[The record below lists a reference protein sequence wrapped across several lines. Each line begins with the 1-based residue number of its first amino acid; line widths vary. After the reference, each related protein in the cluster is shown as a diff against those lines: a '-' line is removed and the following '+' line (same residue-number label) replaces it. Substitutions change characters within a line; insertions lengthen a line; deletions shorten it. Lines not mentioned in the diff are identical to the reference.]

1 MTHEQFRELI
11 LPHLYGLL
19 SEQEA
24 ADFAAHLASS
34 AEARAALE
42 AVREKQ
48 TLLAEAAKESFT
60 EVSFAPPKETLK
72 AHAAPATAKMP
83 KRPRERRNTWMR
95 WAVAASLLFFF
106 LAIGGIFS
114 IAGWNYHKNQYTE
127 ATQRFDKASFAVI
140 DLQNKIKEESRK
152 ARVEID
158 EIKEQIRK
166 LVDGWNNETENQ
178 KRVLRDRSTQVIIN
192 GPRNLQAGGANDFQ
206 IDVQPKSSTVQAK
219 KAAFTK
225 SAPSLVAKV
234 VNPATKEVLFQKELN
249 QARGRVNI
257 QLPRDLPVKPGMD
270 LALVVETK
278 AEDGAP
284 VEVREH
290 LKLIAPEYM
299 THLYTDRP
307 MYRPGEVVHFRSLT
321 LERFSLKPA
330 QEPLRLRFR
339 VTGPNGVEFFKG
351 EGSAELVHE
360 QTKQPVKGPDG
371 EKLTGLGAGEWAIPP
386 ELPGG
391 QYLLH
396 VSEANDRFQAEK
408 RAFLINQWQAPRF
421 NKEIIFDR
429 SSYGPGDNV
438 VLTARAA
445 RAEGGPMEPLEAHI
459 HATVDGQ
466 VVQNNT
472 LRTDPAG
479 NLTFSFALNVPMTR
493 GDGMISIRYSDGG
506 TVDTIVRPIP
516 IVLNRLQVEFYPEG
530 GDLIAGLPN
539 RVYFQARTTTG
550 KPADMRG
557 RIVDDKDVVV
567 ANIHTLSD
575 DQEPGVNQGMGRFEF
590 TPELGRSYQLKIDS
604 PIKMH
609 GKGGKQYSYL
619 LPKVKR
625 DGVVLRIPQGVADDT
640 IDVQVTSAGKNRDL
654 LVGVYCRGKLLDHLY
669 VEAKADKP
677 AGVTLRPTHGI
688 GGVFRVTVFE
698 KLANGAVQ
706 PMAERLLYRRAPQKL
721 QVTARTDK
729 EIYYPGDRVQLTLA
743 AENEKKEFA
752 PAIAL
757 VAVADLSVHK
767 LANDKT
773 ARAMPTHF
781 LLTSEVRQPEDLEYA
796 DFFLGHHPKAAQALD
811 LLLGVQGWR
820 RFAEQDP
827 NRFQNNRD
835 AARFLLAMAPGGRQT
850 NNPEKDVLDQ
860 LDAKFAP
867 EFIMLQKKLAGRES
881 AENGTPETI
890 QDLIT
895 QQTLMNTH
903 QGNIQNTYSRLDDY
917 ERMLG
922 RIGLGLLVVFTLL
935 GGLLCLYG
943 GMKRMARG
951 RSGVG
956 FFVVGGC
963 ILLFLIM
970 GSLAGTFYLMG
981 SRNNMRDDI
990 FMDVRGP
997 VAMKVAVAPPPPM
1010 MMAPGMPNVGLG
1022 PEGVAEGPPG
1032 VDMAKAVPL
1041 EKEVQWFG
1049 ANAQRPNAAAQPMM
1063 APMAQA
1069 GGMGMPPGG
1078 GIPGGPPMGG
1088 FGGGGMAGMA
1098 MPGMVEPGMEGGGL
1112 MMPGGPGAPIAFD
1125 PERRLRMQGN
1135 FKELIQQRL
1144 GRAVSLP
1151 SASDPFLVR
1160 EYAHARGLR
1169 QEEVRTDF
1177 TETLLW
1183 QPAFVLQDGKG
1194 SLAFDLSDASTRFQ
1208 VVVFGHTLD
1217 GRIGAATIEFSSRL
1231 PVSIEPKMPIEV
1243 TSSDRIQIP
1252 LAIANDSN
1260 KSLPVGVQVF
1270 PKNLKWITDEK
1281 QLPLP
1286 GRGLELTLDPKS
1298 REREVF
1304 EFQPTIV
1311 QGLANLRFSA
1321 DFGELGKDVVERSF
1335 KIVPEGFPVAG
1346 SASGLLEKSATH
1358 FFELP
1363 EKIVPDTLK
1372 CQVQVFPSTLA
1383 ELQKGLDSLL
1393 REPCGCFEQSSTSN
1407 YPNVLILNYLREADL
1422 ANPELEKRSRQLLNS
1437 GYAKLTSFECL
1448 DPKETSQRRGYEWFG
1463 QTAPPH
1469 EALTAYGLLQF
1480 RDMARVHPV
1489 DEEMLKRTQAYLLG
1503 QRDGKGGF
1511 KRNPRALDSFG
1522 RAPEHVTN
1530 AYIFW
1535 ALTES
1540 KIEEDLGTE
1549 LKALEEK
1556 AKDAKDPYF
1565 LALVAAGH
1573 LNAGKSNVAV
1583 EILKQLREMQK
1594 EEGEVA
1600 GAATSITGSGGRD
1613 LLIETTA
1620 LATLG
1625 WLKANRPDEFH
1636 NHIDRAVKWIGKQRG
1651 GYGGF
1656 GATQST
1662 ILALKAL
1669 IAHTKE
1675 SKRPVEPGNLVL
1687 YVNDR
1692 PNPVAVLNFT
1702 ATAQESIT
1710 LAVPKGDYLVAG
1722 KNRLRVEISGKNEF
1736 PYTLSWSYQ
1745 TLKPVNPP
1753 KAPVE
1758 LTATLNKTEAKE
1770 GDTVRL
1776 SATVENKSG
1785 KGQGMAVAI
1794 LGLPGGLALPEDMA
1808 QLKEMAALREDGAK
1822 PGVISSWELRGRE
1835 LVLYWRDLAPD
1846 AKIELSLDLVC
1857 RVPGVYTGP
1866 ASRAYLYY
1874 NADDKYWADPLAVT
1888 IRP

>member
-1 MTHEQFRELI
+1 
-11 LPHLYGLL
+11 
-19 SEQEA
+19 
-24 ADFAAHLASS
+24 
-34 AEARAALE
+34 
-42 AVREKQ
+42 
-48 TLLAEAAKESFT
+48 
-60 EVSFAPPKETLK
+60 
-72 AHAAPATAKMP
+72 
-83 KRPRERRNTWMR
+83 
-95 WAVAASLLFFF
+95 
-106 LAIGGIFS
+106 
-114 IAGWNYHKNQYTE
+114 
-127 ATQRFDKASFAVI
+127 
-140 DLQNKIKEESRK
+140 
-152 ARVEID
+152 
-158 EIKEQIRK
+158 
-166 LVDGWNNETENQ
+166 
-178 KRVLRDRSTQVIIN
+178 
-192 GPRNLQAGGANDFQ
+192 
-206 IDVQPKSSTVQAK
+206 
-219 KAAFTK
+219 
-225 SAPSLVAKV
+225 
-234 VNPATKEVLFQKELN
+234 
-249 QARGRVNI
+249 
-257 QLPRDLPVKPGMD
+257 
-270 LALVVETK
+270 
-278 AEDGAP
+278 
-284 VEVREH
+284 
-290 LKLIAPEYM
+290 
-299 THLYTDRP
+299 
-307 MYRPGEVVHFRSLT
+307 
-321 LERFSLKPA
+321 
-330 QEPLRLRFR
+330 
-339 VTGPNGVEFFKG
+339 
-351 EGSAELVHE
+351 
-360 QTKQPVKGPDG
+360 
-371 EKLTGLGAGEWAIPP
+371 
-386 ELPGG
+386 
-391 QYLLH
+391 
-396 VSEANDRFQAEK
+396 
-408 RAFLINQWQAPRF
+408 
-421 NKEIIFDR
+421 
-429 SSYGPGDNV
+429 
-438 VLTARAA
+438 
-445 RAEGGPMEPLEAHI
+445 
-459 HATVDGQ
+459 
-466 VVQNNT
+466 
-472 LRTDPAG
+472 
-479 NLTFSFALNVPMTR
+479 
-493 GDGMISIRYSDGG
+493 
-506 TVDTIVRPIP
+506 
-516 IVLNRLQVEFYPEG
+516 
-530 GDLIAGLPN
+530 
-539 RVYFQARTTTG
+539 
-550 KPADMRG
+550 
-557 RIVDDKDVVV
+557 V
-567 ANIHTLSD
+567 ANIHTLTD

-590 TPELGRSYQLKIDS
+590 TPELGRSYQLRIDS

-619 LPKVKR
+619 LPKVKP

-640 IDVQVTSAGKNRDL
+640 INVQVTSAGKNRDL
-654 LVGVYCRGKLLDHLY
+654 LIGAYCRGKLLDHVF

-698 KLANGAVQ
+698 KLPGGAVQ
-706 PMAERLLYRRAPQKL
+706 PLAERLLYRRAPQKL
-721 QVTARTDK
+721 LLTARTDK
-729 EIYYPGDRVQLTLA
+729 QTYYPGDRVQLTLA
-743 AENEKKEFA
+743 AENENKEFA

-796 DFFLGHHPKAAQALD
+796 DFFLGAHPKAAQALD

-827 NRFQNNRD
+827 SRFQNNRD

-850 NNPEKDVLDQ
+850 NNPEKVALDDV
-860 LDAKFAP
+860 DARFAP
-867 EFIMLQKKLAGRES
+867 EFILLQKKLAERES
-881 AENGTPETI
+881 TENGAADTI
-890 QDLIT
+890 RDLQT
-895 QQTLMNTH
+895 QQNMMGTH
-903 QGNIQNTYSRLDDY
+903 QGNIQTTYSRLDDY

-981 SRNNMRDDI
+981 GRSNMRDDM
-990 FMDVRGP
+990 FMDGRGP
-997 VAMKVAVAPPPPM
+997 VAMKMAMAPAPPPPM
-1010 MMAPGMPNVGLG
+1010 MVAPGGPGGMPNQGI
-1022 PEGVAEGPPG
+1022 AEGPM
-1032 VDMAKAVPL
+1032 VADMAKAAPM
-1041 EKEVQWFG
+1041 EMEMQRFG
-1049 ANAQRPNAAAQPMM
+1049 AELRPNAAAQPMAAM
-1063 APMAQA
+1063 GEGGA
-1069 GGMGMPPGG
+1069 GMGMPAGG
-1078 GIPGGPPMGG
+1078 GFRGGPPMGA
-1088 FGGGGMAGMA
+1088 FGGGGMPGGMA
-1098 MPGMVEPGMEGGGL
+1098 MPGMAGIEPGDFAGGQF
-1112 MMPGGPGAPIAFD
+1112 MMPGGPGAPMAFN
-1125 PERRLRMQGN
+1125 PERLLRMQSN

-1144 GRAVSLP
+1144 RRAVSLP

-1160 EYAHARGLR
+1160 EYAHTRGQR

-1183 QPAFVLQDGKG
+1183 QPALVMQDGKA

-1217 GRIGAATIEFSSRL
+1217 GRIGATTFEFASRL

-1243 TSSDRIQIP
+1243 TSSDKIQIP

-1260 KSLPVGVQVF
+1260 KGLPVSVQVF
-1270 PKNLKWITDEK
+1270 PKNLRWITDEK
-1281 QLPLP
+1281 LMPLP
-1286 GRGLELTLDPKS
+1286 GRGVELSLDPKA
-1298 REREVF
+1298 RVREVF

-1311 QGLANLRFSA
+1311 EGLANLRFSC
-1321 DFGELGKDVVERSF
+1321 DFAELGKDIVERSF
-1335 KIVPEGFPVAG
+1335 KIVPEGFPVTG

-1372 CQVQVFPSTLA
+1372 CQVNVFPSTLA

-1448 DPKETSQRRGYEWFG
+1448 DPKETTLRRGYEWFG

-1522 RAPEHVTN
+1522 RAPDHVTN
-1530 AYIFW
+1530 AYIVW

-1540 KIEEDLGTE
+1540 KIEEDLGAE

-1556 AKDAKDPYF
+1556 AKATKDPYF

-1573 LNAGKSNVAV
+1573 LNAGKSDVGV
-1583 EILKQLREMQK
+1583 DILKQLREMQK
-1594 EEGEVA
+1594 EDGEVT

-1613 LLIETTA
+1613 LVIETTA

-1722 KNRLRVEISGKNEF
+1722 KNRVRVEISGKNEF

-1753 KAPVE
+1753 QAPVHMS
-1758 LTATLNKTEAKE
+1758 ATLNKTEAKE

-1794 LGLPGGLALPEDMA
+1794 IGLPGGLALPEDMA
-1808 QLKEMAALREDGAK
+1808 QLKEMAAPRENGTK

-1846 AKIELSLDLVC
+1846 AKIELSFDLVC
-1857 RVPGVYTGP
+1857 RIPGVYTGP